1 LIRETLGLIDISPN
15 TATRPHDRV
24 MRAYGAHTLCLTNEQ
39 QFLYEL
45 PHEERLSFR
54 FEKESLQQ
62 QVAYLLDHKAAA
74 LEMGVEVAEAYKTK
88 HPRIAAVTKMLEYAS
103 FVKLDNLRQRPTGSQ
118 DFFVWPP
125 ARL

>member
-1 LIRETLGLIDISPN
+1 F
-15 TATRPHDRV
+15 
-24 MRAYGAHTLCLTNEQ
+24 CLTNEQ
-39 QFLYEL
+39 QFLHEL

-88 HPRIAAVTKMLEYAS
+88 HPRVETVNKILEYAS
-103 FVKLDNLRQRPTGSQ
+103 LAKLDNLRQRPAGSQ
-118 DFFVWPP
+118 DFFMWPP